1 MLMLGGPLGDSQA
14 TIDISGADGPEVLAG
29 AGGVG
34 LSAAFL
40 TYSYEVVGPVTG
52 ALVPTTITGYL
63 DVEGDTSGV
72 SAGFAIAEIHGSI
85 DSGYA
90 EACIGSF
97 EECAYETSPSST
109 PYSQTFMVPANTPET
124 LTLEA
129 AVEAEGSDGGGYS
142 AYVDPIIAIDR
153 SAPGT
158 AQYGLIESPGVN
170 DGPVALGPATGVP
183 EPATWVLLIS
193 GFAAL
198 GWTVRSR
205 RGLTPEAPAG
215 SE

>member
-1 MLMLGGPLGDSQA
+1 MRALMLQVLLTTASLAVATTSARALPPPLPDATGVINISQGSAYRYGPVTVPAMLMLGGPLGDSQA

-34 LSAAFL
+34 LSAALL

-72 SAGFAIAEIHGSI
+72 SAGFAIAEIHGSV

-109 PYSQTFMVPANTPET
+109 PYSQTFMVPA
-124 LTLEA
+124 
-129 AVEAEGSDGGGYS
+129 
-142 AYVDPIIAIDR
+142 
-153 SAPGT
+153 
-158 AQYGLIESPGVN
+158 
-170 DGPVALGPATGVP
+170 
-183 EPATWVLLIS
+183 
-193 GFAAL
+193 
-198 GWTVRSR
+198 
-205 RGLTPEAPAG
+205 
-215 SE
+215 